1 MIRIFGEVTKVRKF
15 TNGDI
20 EIDFHHEEQITE
32 YRYSADPGRLGN
44 FPKDLAETLASTLDS
59 SICIEIFFQN
69 DGLPSHIELE
79 QCDED
84 DDVEDDD
91 VEDDDVEDDD
101 VEDDD
106 VEDDDVEDE

>member
-1 MIRIFGEVTKVRKF
+1 MSNSIFGEVIKVRKF
-15 TNGDI
+15 RNGDI

-32 YRYSADPGRLGN
+32 YRYSADPQRLGN

-79 QCDED
+79 QCEDED
-84 DDVEDDD
+84 EDEDEDEESDDD
-91 VEDDDVEDDD
+91 TEF
-101 VEDDD
+101 
-106 VEDDDVEDE
+106 

>member
-1 MIRIFGEVTKVRKF
+1 MTTSIFGEVIRVRKF

-79 QCDED
+79 QCDDDEEED
-84 DDVEDDD
+84 DEEEDDESD
-91 VEDDDVEDDD
+91 EDTEF
-101 VEDDD
+101 
-106 VEDDDVEDE
+106 

>member
-1 MIRIFGEVTKVRKF
+1 MTTSIFGEVIRVRKF

-69 DGLPSHIELE
+69 DGLPGHIELE
-79 QCDED
+79 QCDDDEEED
-84 DDVEDDD
+84 DEEEDDE
-91 VEDDDVEDDD
+91 EDDESDEDT
-101 VEDDD
+101 EF
-106 VEDDDVEDE
+106 